1 MNKQPTRIRT
11 ALNAL
16 AGVTLALGICA
27 AQPTRADDGTFT
39 VASLHGRYA
48 YVNNTEGVASFGPM
62 NFDGSGGVTLSETV
76 NLPCANP
83 GQTCDRT
90 IADVIATDTYT
101 VNSDGTGVATFAF
114 KFADGTPIGTEKYD
128 FVINAA
134 TRKGRSLLATQV
146 LRLTDLEGCRG
157 S

>member
-1 MNKQPTRIRT
+1 M
-11 ALNAL
+11 NAL

-83 GQTCDRT
+83 AQSCDRT
-90 IADVIATDTYT
+90 IDNITATGTYT

-114 KFADGTPIGTEKYD
+114 KFTDGTPIGTEDYD
-128 FVINAA
+128 FIINAA
-134 TRKGRSLLATQV
+134 TKKGPNLLATQV
-146 LRLTDLEGCRG
+146 FAADRTGGLAGQLVAPTWSRVSD
-157 S
+157 